1 MSNWKEIYSSRIFG
15 FFFLLQFFIYF
26 TSPYFPLDLFGHIL
40 SFSLKADAN
49 SHWRLQLMKLHLLPH
64 HEILRWK
71 RSWAPE
77 CFAFG
82 DVFCNCIPHTSGHK
96 SQPRSKSPPIP
107 ILFRTHLTNQ
117 NIKNYFFKKY
127 IFLFYFELEDCL
139 RHCVPFWPSHL
150 VLCQFGLQQKRKLTN
165 YFLSKIW
172 RIIMIIFPGF
182 RLKKHWENMIRKKKK
197 KKLSNYRQFPFFPD
211 HMHRYVVEQLI
222 CRDKLLL
229 SKDNHC
235 CRFVHQFHK
244 RA

>member
-1 MSNWKEIYSSRIFG
+1 MKIHKTITFFSIKNCQIERRSTVHEFSV

-127 IFLFYFELEDCL
+127 IF
-139 RHCVPFWPSHL
+139 
-150 VLCQFGLQQKRKLTN
+150 VLL
-165 YFLSKIW
+165 
-172 RIIMIIFPGF
+172 
-182 RLKKHWENMIRKKKK
+182 
-197 KKLSNYRQFPFFPD
+197 
-211 HMHRYVVEQLI
+211 
-222 CRDKLLL
+222 
-229 SKDNHC
+229 
-235 CRFVHQFHK
+235 
-244 RA
+244 

>member
-1 MSNWKEIYSSRIFG
+1 MKEIYNSRIFG

-82 DVFCNCIPHTSGHK
+82 DVFCNCIPHTSGRK

-127 IFLFYFELEDCL
+127 IFVLLWTWGLSSPLCSILAESLSSLSIWAATEKKVDKLF
-139 RHCVPFWPSHL
+139 PF
-150 VLCQFGLQQKRKLTN
+150 KNLTN
-165 YFLSKIW
+165 Y
-172 RIIMIIFPGF
+172 
-182 RLKKHWENMIRKKKK
+182 
-197 KKLSNYRQFPFFPD
+197 Y
-211 HMHRYVVEQLI
+211 
-222 CRDKLLL
+222 
-229 SKDNHC
+229 DN
-235 CRFVHQFHK
+235 FSWL
-244 RA
+244 